1 MKTLSFSRPD
11 DVNMVRIVLVNEK
24 TFKLIAEIS
33 EKTFDT
39 MNEGAILSETPTLDH
54 VFRMAARRY
63 RSARSRMESRKS
75 KKSSVFSIHPFQ

>member
-1 MKTLSFSRPD
+1 
-11 DVNMVRIVLVNEK
+11 
-24 TFKLIAEIS
+24 
-33 EKTFDT
+33 